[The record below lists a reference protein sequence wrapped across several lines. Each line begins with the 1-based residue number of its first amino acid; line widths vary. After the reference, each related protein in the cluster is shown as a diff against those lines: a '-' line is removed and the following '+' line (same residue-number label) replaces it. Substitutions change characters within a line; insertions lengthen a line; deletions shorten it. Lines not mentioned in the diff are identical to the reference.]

1 MHVYVVYAAELV
13 AQLAHETLI
22 GLIMVLKYFS
32 ISGGFESKLSSAG
45 ALTVVA
51 AAILRKRIFSKFIRK
66 ITQRVKVWK
75 RVETKRGGV

>member
-1 MHVYVVYAAELV
+1 MHEGMAPFFLGVRRFMHVYAVYAAELV

-51 AAILRKRIFSKFIRK
+51 AAILRKRIFSKF
-66 ITQRVKVWK
+66 
-75 RVETKRGGV
+75 